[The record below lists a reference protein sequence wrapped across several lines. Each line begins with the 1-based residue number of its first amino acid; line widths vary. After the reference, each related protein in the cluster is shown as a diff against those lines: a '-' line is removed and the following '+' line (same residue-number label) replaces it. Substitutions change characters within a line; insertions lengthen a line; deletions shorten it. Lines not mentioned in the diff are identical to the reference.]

1 MCVCVCVYVYLRS
14 RSRSACGVLPHL
26 LPERYWAGGVSSHVA
41 CIFFSFFFFGARGLD
56 STRLNLTYRARAD
69 GSMWYGVV
77 ACGIGRTVAGLVEDW
92 DKDKVE
98 KEEAEKGG
106 DGGEKDQSADTVFEH
121 KYCILSCIRG

>member
-1 MCVCVCVYVYLRS
+1 MCVCVCVCVYVYLRS

-26 LPERYWAGGVSSHVA
+26 LLEPTLGQDVFHLTSRV
-41 CIFFSFFFFGARGLD
+41 FFSFFFFGARGLD

-69 GSMWYGVV
+69 GSTWYGVV
-77 ACGIGRTVAGLVEDW
+77 ACGIGCTVAGLVEDW

-106 DGGEKDQSADTVFEH
+106 DGGEKDTVFEH
-121 KYCILSCIRG
+121 KYRVLLCICG